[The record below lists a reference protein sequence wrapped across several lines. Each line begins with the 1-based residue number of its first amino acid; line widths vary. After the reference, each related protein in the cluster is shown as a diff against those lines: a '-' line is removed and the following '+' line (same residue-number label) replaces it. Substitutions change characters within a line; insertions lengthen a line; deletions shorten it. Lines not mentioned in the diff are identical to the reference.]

1 MQGHYAADF
10 TREQGSTEADWLRWL
25 PGAVRDQALALPGP
39 GLARVAIGAGELQLD
54 WHALPPRQIALAR
67 FPRLIV
73 HFRFVEVGD
82 EARHAF
88 MKYFDLYMQRGGG

>member
-1 MQGHYAADF
+1 MQSHYAADF

-25 PGAVRDQALALPGP
+25 PGAVREQALSFPGA

-54 WHALPPRQIALAR
+54 WHALPARQIGLAR
-67 FPRLIV
+67 FPRLMV
-73 HFRFVEVGD
+73 HFCFVDVGD
-82 EARHAF
+82 AERHAF